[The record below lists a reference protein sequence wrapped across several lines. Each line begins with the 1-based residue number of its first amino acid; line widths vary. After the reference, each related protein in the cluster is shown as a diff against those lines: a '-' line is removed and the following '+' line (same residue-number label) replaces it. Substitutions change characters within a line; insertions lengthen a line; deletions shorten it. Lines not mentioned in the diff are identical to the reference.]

1 MDRFAV
7 GTRVKVAKRSVE
19 THIRAPAYIQ
29 GKTGVVERMCGP
41 FRNPEDLAYG
51 KDGLPKQFLYRV
63 RFLQTDVWK
72 NYVGK
77 AYDTIDVEIYQHWL
91 TLEAPQ

>member
-1 MDRFAV
+1 MDRFAD

-29 GKTGVVERMCGP
+29 GKTGVVERMCGS

-63 RFLQTDVWK
+63 RFLQNVMRAKKYNHHTMDPHILFQ
-72 NYVGK
+72 NN
-77 AYDTIDVEIYQHWL
+77 L
-91 TLEAPQ
+91 F